1 MTSEAA
7 RAAEHTRSIPRLLA
21 VVFLPFAGGYFL
33 SYLFR
38 STNAVIAPQ
47 LTAEIGLNAG
57 DLGLLTSAYFLA
69 FASFQLPLGLL
80 LDRFG
85 PRRVQSALLL
95 SAALGAALFAFGQSL
110 TVLAIAR
117 GLIGLGVAG
126 GLMASFKAITLW
138 FPKQRWPLINGCF
151 MAVGGLGAI
160 AATSPLEAALHIT
173 DWRGVFLALAGITV
187 IVAAVIRVVV
197 PEKPRTDPIET
208 FGGQLRVL
216 RIIFTHRLF
225 WRVAPLTVTTMAANL
240 AIQGLWAGPW
250 LSDVAGF
257 GRDDVAVYLLGIA
270 VAMTIGFVL
279 TGALADWCGR
289 LGVGL
294 MPVIGGIAVVFLL
307 FQLAIVLELAST
319 ALWPWIGFGVAAN
332 GAALVYPLLN
342 RYFPLRYAGRA
353 STALNTLAFFGAFA
367 GQYLLGAAIDLWPL
381 TTDGRY
387 QPDAFRAAFGGIL
400 VLEALALSWYLISG
414 GRHDPA
420 ARETG

>member
-1 MTSEAA
+1 MTAEATLASESP
-7 RAAEHTRSIPRLLA
+7 RSIPRLIA

-47 LTAEIGLNAG
+47 LIAEIGLNAG

-95 SAALGAALFAFGQSL
+95 SAALGAALFAFGQSM
-110 TVLAIAR
+110 TTLAIAR

-138 FPKQRWPLINGCF
+138 FPKERWPLINGCF

-160 AATSPLEAALHIT
+160 AATSPLEAILHIT
-173 DWRGVFLALAGITV
+173 DWRGVFLGLAATTV
-187 IVAAVIRVVV
+187 VVAAIIRVVV
-197 PEKPRTDPIET
+197 PEKPADGVIET
-208 FGGQLRVL
+208 FGEQLGVL
-216 RIIFTHRLF
+216 RRIFADRLF

-240 AIQGLWAGPW
+240 AIQGLWSGPW
-250 LSDVAGF
+250 LSDVAGLD
-257 GRDDVAVYLLGIA
+257 RDGVAGSLLAIA
-270 VAMTIGFVL
+270 VAMTVGFVL

-289 LGVGL
+289 RGIGL
-294 MPVIGGIAVVFLL
+294 MPVIGGITLVFLL
-307 FQLAIVLELAST
+307 FQLAIVLELAPV
-319 ALWPWIGFGVAAN
+319 ALWPWIGFGVMAN
-332 GAALVYPLLN
+332 GAVLVYPLLN
-342 RYFPLRYAGRA
+342 RHFPLQYAGRA

-367 GQYLLGAAIDLWPL
+367 GQYLLGAVIDLWPL
-381 TTDGRY
+381 TTDGSY
-387 QPDAFRAAFGGIL
+387 QPEAFRAAFGGIL
-400 VLEALALSWYLISG
+400 ALEALALGWYLIPG
-414 GRHDPA
+414 GRRDTVA
-420 ARETG
+420 GEIG